1 MQSNGLNYYTFM
13 GSDLTLEPVLA
24 SDNTLFPFLALT
36 PVTGSTSS
44 KSSPSY
50 PHPCYITLTPASHCG
65 SSQAIP

>member
-36 PVTGSTSS
+36 PVTGSTDLLRPFLSFYFLSVYLLTSS
-44 KSSPSY
+44 FR
-50 PHPCYITLTPASHCG
+50 
-65 SSQAIP
+65 